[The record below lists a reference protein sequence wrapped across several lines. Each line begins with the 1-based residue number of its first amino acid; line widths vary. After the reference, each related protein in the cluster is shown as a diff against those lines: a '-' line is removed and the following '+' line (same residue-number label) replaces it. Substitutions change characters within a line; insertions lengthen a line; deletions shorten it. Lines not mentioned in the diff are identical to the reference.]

1 MTIDEAIEGFKHY
14 LLESIKIRLRADVPL
29 AFCLSGG
36 VDSSAIVSIAQKVF
50 NYDVA
55 TFSIID
61 SDPRYNEYDNI
72 KATIDDLRCKNTIIN
87 IEQQGTLKSLRI

>member
-1 MTIDEAIEGFKHY
+1 M
-14 LLESIKIRLRADVPL
+14 RPLRDLNIPFREHKNKASGGR
-29 AFCLSGG
+29 ASGFCLSGG